1 MAQGEGKFALAA
13 VDGVQRF
20 EAVFD
25 PLRKKLQLRVPK
37 LAPVEKDLAVKFD
50 RRPVQIDFGLCD
62 EQVLLTVAGR
72 EIFRH
77 SYERPAGHAPETL
90 HPLAIGTSGMT
101 IEVSELKVWR
111 DLYLLD
117 PQDTG
122 EDWEAE
128 RPLAADT
135 YALLGDNI
143 PVSVDSR
150 QWSQGVAR
158 GSIRGIVYR
167 PFWSA
172 D

>member
-1 MAQGEGKFALAA
+1 
-13 VDGVQRF
+13 
-20 EAVFD
+20 
-25 PLRKKLQLRVPK
+25 
-37 LAPVEKDLAVKFD
+37 
-50 RRPVQIDFGLCD
+50 
-62 EQVLLTVAGR
+62 
-72 EIFRH
+72 
-77 SYERPAGHAPETL
+77 
-90 HPLAIGTSGMT
+90 MT